1 MSVDSAHSFAAFRI
15 SEQTVVH
22 YDASPADDEKVEVS
36 EETSDEVSEGL
47 SEEDET
53 VGDSDEDEKPPI
65 PF

>member
-22 YDASPADDEKVEVS
+22 YDASPADDEEGEVS

-53 VGDSDEDEKPPI
+53 LGDEDEKPPI